1 MQIVRAKDTRSRWQC
16 H

>member
-1 MQIVRAKDTRSRWQC
+1 MQTVPGKDTRSRWQC